1 MKSKSS
7 KQKPTTGPIFKV
19 GSQVIIKRPN
29 LWSGSCGEVVSVAE
43 GYHRIKIV
51 GFDNAV
57 FHADVMG
64 DELEVDL

>member
-7 KQKPTTGPIFKV
+7 KQKPATGPTFKV
-19 GSQVIIKRPN
+19 GSQVLIKRPN
-29 LWSGSCGEVVSVAE
+29 LWSGCVGSVVSVAE

-51 GFDNAV
+51 GVDNSV

-64 DELEVDL
+64 DELEIDL